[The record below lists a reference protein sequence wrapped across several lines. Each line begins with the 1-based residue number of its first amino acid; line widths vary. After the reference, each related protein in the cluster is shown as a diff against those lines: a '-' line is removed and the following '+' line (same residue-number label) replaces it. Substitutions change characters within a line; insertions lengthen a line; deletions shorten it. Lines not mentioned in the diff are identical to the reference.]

1 VAGSA
6 VTAPREVLD
15 AHTTL
20 YERLKY
26 PPQLLTDFYAQF
38 FSDKALR
45 GLENSDYLA
54 AWLQMFVPA
63 RNERDFLDMVCR
75 PLYSAPTFQVAADIV
90 GAVTAT
96 YEATISRAARL
107 SASDLPSES
116 GFAWLDAPVVL
127 RDAGGFSI
135 ATRALSW
142 APQYVTEDFMDGQ
155 WPPEAPGNPVSRHGV
170 RLSSYAHVDDADS
183 TTVPEMADRIRAT
196 GMSLSLSH
204 SAFVPF
210 NIALPTREPGGNV
223 TADDIFRWAQTLWM
237 FMGTEIVST
246 AKTQGDRPARRRAQK
261 SRVYSDV
268 NVVTLRRIRLDGAE
282 VSHRDI
288 DWSCRWV
295 VQAHERHLDS
305 PGSDEKPHHARVDGA
320 GQVCLVCGR
329 RTTHIRA
336 YVKGPD
342 GAPLKA
348 VPETVYRVAR

>member
-1 VAGSA
+1 VAA
-6 VTAPREVLD
+6 VTVPREVLD

-38 FSDKALR
+38 FTDDVLR
-45 GLENSDYLA
+45 SLEHGDNLGR
-54 AWLQMFVPA
+54 WLQMFVPA
-63 RNERDFLDMVCR
+63 RDERAFLDMVCR
-75 PLYSAPTFQVAADIV
+75 PLYSAPTYQVASDIV

-96 YEATISRAARL
+96 YKATISRASKL
-107 SASDLPSES
+107 SAADLPSES

-127 RDAGGFSI
+127 QDAGGFSI
-135 ATRALSW
+135 ATRAVSW
-142 APQYVTEDFMDGQ
+142 APQYVTEDFLDGE
-155 WPPEAPGNPVSRHGV
+155 WPPEADDNPVSRHGV
-170 RLSSYAHVDDADS
+170 RLTSYAHVDDADS
-183 TTVPEMADRIRAT
+183 TTVPEMADRIREM
-196 GMSLSLSH
+196 GMSLSISH

-210 NIALPTREPGGNV
+210 NLPLPTREPAGDV
-223 TADDIFRWAQTLWM
+223 TSDDITRWAQTLWM

-246 AKTQGDRPARRRAQK
+246 AKTQADRPARRRAQK

-282 VSHRDI
+282 VAHRDI
-288 DWSCRWV
+288 DWACRWV

-305 PGSDEKPHHARVDGA
+305 PGPDEKPHHARVDGP

-342 GAPLKA
+342 GMPLKA